1 MSNVMQILKAQDE
14 QFNLRL
20 SVILTIFTVAIS
32 FFVIGF
38 MYAQVPQL
46 AFLVKLIVALGIPNA
61 VLVFYIYKQLN
72 AVSKI

>member
-14 QFNLRL
+14 LFNLRL

-32 FFVIGF
+32 FFVIGL

>member
-1 MSNVMQILKAQDE
+1 MTNVMQILKTQDK
-14 QFNLRL
+14 QFDLRL

-38 MYAQVPQL
+38 MYAQLPQL

-61 VLVFYIYKQLN
+61 ALIFYLYKQLN
-72 AVSKI
+72 SVNKL

>member
-14 QFNLRL
+14 LFNLRL

-46 AFLVKLIVALGIPNA
+46 AFLVKLIVAFGIPNA
-61 VLVFYIYKQLN
+61 ALVFYIYKQLN
-72 AVSKI
+72 AVSKK